1 MSSSSRSYYLLLSAA
16 DGTSGLVAL
25 LMWCFFP
32 QLLSF
37 PQLQPLFSLP
47 AAGLVC
53 FFFFYFFVQQLL
65 LLPKYGL
72 LVLFLTNCSIF
83 LPFGRSSLPIQ
94 HCLRDAFFSLLKKL
108 AKPFLLTFLSCPM
121 SLPFF
126 LRFPFNFL
134 PLVSFGL
141 LVLSFGAAGLLFFPC
156 NCYLLLPT
164 AIVSSFCSWWYFWSG
179 RTISVVFSPAA
190 SLFPAAPAFSSL
202 FPQLG

>member
-72 LVLFLTNCSIF
+72 LVLFLTSCSIF

-108 AKPFLLTFLSCPM
+108 AKLLS
-121 SLPFF
+121 
-126 LRFPFNFL
+126 
-134 PLVSFGL
+134 
-141 LVLSFGAAGLLFFPC
+141 
-156 NCYLLLPT
+156 
-164 AIVSSFCSWWYFWSG
+164 SSFCSWWYFWSG